1 MRWPRVLPR
10 VLSAVALGCVVGAG
24 VDRGAAQQQRE
35 PIAVRFQLTPA
46 GDGVHTQVVVRL
58 YNVSSHTVNLW
69 MPSALWCGSAPGAV
83 SLEWRYR
90 ATDSL
95 GIEQTRVDSSCGN
108 ALVNGASGE
117 LTERVAKQKREWRAL
132 GPGQYAEVSDSINT
146 ADVAGAPGEYGVR
159 AVYTSPAFSGDG
171 KRQLR
176 DIGIET
182 PSGVYRSET
191 IKFAVR

>member
-1 MRWPRVLPR
+1 MRWRSVLVAGSIVG
-10 VLSAVALGCVVGAG
+10 VLGLR

-35 PIAVRFQLTPA
+35 PIAVRFQLTPV

-58 YNVSSHTVNLW
+58 YNVSGHTVNVW
-69 MPSALWCGSAPGAV
+69 MPGALWCRSAPGAV

-95 GIEQTRVDSSCGN
+95 GVEQTRVDSSCD
-108 ALVNGASGE
+108 SGSTDGDDAE
-117 LTERVAKQKREWRAL
+117 LTKRIAKQKREWRAL
-132 GPGQYAEVSDSINT
+132 GPGQYAEVSDSIST
-146 ADVAGAPGEYGVR
+146 ANVAGAPGEYGVR
-159 AVYTSPAFSGDG
+159 AVYTAPAFSGDG

-176 DIGIET
+176 DSGIET
-182 PSGVYRSET
+182 PGGVYHSET